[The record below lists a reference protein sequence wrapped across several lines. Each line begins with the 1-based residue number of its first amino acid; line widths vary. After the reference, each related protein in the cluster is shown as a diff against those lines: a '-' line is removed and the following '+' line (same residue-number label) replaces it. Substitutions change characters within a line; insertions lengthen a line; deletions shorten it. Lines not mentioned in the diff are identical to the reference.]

1 MRALVVALLLTA
13 CAPSKPPTTSLRLVP
28 TAGAPGRARV
38 TIDDQPLGSL
48 DFIVKRGAALPPGKH
63 RLTIEAEGY
72 LPYDTEIDAGENGGL
87 IKLDIRLVKK
97 PD

>member
-1 MRALVVALLLTA
+1 MRFVLLSLVLAA
-13 CAPSKPPTTSLRLVP
+13 CAPSKPPTTSLRLLP
-28 TAGAPGRARV
+28 AADAPGRARV

-63 RLTIEAEGY
+63 RLTIEADGY
-72 LPYDTEIDAGENGGL
+72 LPFDQEIDAGDKGGM
-87 IKLDIRLVKK
+87 IKLDIKLIKR